1 MKVTVQLK
9 ALNVAIVI
17 LLKKTVDSISNKWTD
32 KEETFGSN
40 KSTKQDF
47 GINPNL

>member
-1 MKVTVQLK
+1 MQLK
-9 ALNVAIVI
+9 ALTVTIVI

-40 KSTKQDF
+40 KTTKQDF